1 MHDVMVYVMCKKSV
15 QLPNIKIFLSE
26 CHIKCQEATQN
37 DITIYSQ
44 LNKEG
49 YRMKDVLGRF

>member
-1 MHDVMVYVMCKKSV
+1 MHDVMVYVTCKKSV
-15 QLPNIKIFLSE
+15 QLPNIKISISE

-37 DITIYSQ
+37 DIAIHSQ